1 MASTKRLHDL
11 HPRAFAN
18 TASPDALNTTIRDRL
33 TPLLMAARTYCLSLL
48 QDLARSRA
56 ATVNR
61 LSRWCGLEDPELLAL
76 AALLIARPQ
85 RWNMFC
91 AADCTPRKG
100 ASSVFTSRRR
110 SAVTRARAG
119 VVVGGQSFST
129 SVAVGGQSFSTS
141 VAVGGRSLRTG
152 VAVSMHQEYVA
163 PRNVMR
169 TASLCGG
176 RGDRMSELATVD
188 FVDRSPGRIDGS
200 DRIAPNLDRRGRV
213 SRAGADSCPDCS
225 CRRTA
230 ARSSRE
236 AAMDARAAPLH

>member
-33 TPLLMAARTYCLSLL
+33 TPLLMAARTYCLSLSH
-48 QDLARSRA
+48 DLARSRA

-129 SVAVGGQSFSTS
+129 SVAVGG
-141 VAVGGRSLRTG
+141 RSLRTG
-152 VAVSMHQEYVA
+152 VSLSMHQEYVA